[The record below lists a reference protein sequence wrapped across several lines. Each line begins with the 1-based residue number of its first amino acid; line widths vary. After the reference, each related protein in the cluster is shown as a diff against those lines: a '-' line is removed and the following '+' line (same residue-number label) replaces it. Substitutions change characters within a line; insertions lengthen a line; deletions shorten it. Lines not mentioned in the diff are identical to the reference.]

1 MKPKILIVDD
11 EKPLRDTLARWFK
24 AKYDC
29 YTAPDAEE
37 ALKLI
42 AEHPDFSLMISD
54 VRMPG
59 ENGIEL
65 LKKAKAAN
73 PSMACILL
81 TAYGSV
87 NLAVEAM
94 QDGADDFFE
103 KPITD
108 LAKFEVRVEKQVK
121 NAVLAQRNENLEKEV
136 ASLKSQLNHNME
148 NFTGKSPAMEKVYA
162 LIRKAAPSNAN
173 VLIEG
178 PSGTGKELVAH
189 ALHNLSR
196 RAQGPFIAVECAALS
211 STLLE
216 SELFGHEKWA
226 FTDAKEKKIG
236 KFEAANGGTI
246 FLDEISEI
254 DASTQVKLLRVLE
267 TRTFQRV
274 GGNEDIK
281 TDFRLIAATN
291 RDLAQYVAEGK
302 FREDLYYRLNV
313 IDVKL
318 PALKDRP
325 GDIALLVARFLKE
338 FNGEN
343 GNRIT
348 GIDARAMKALEDYD
362 WPGNVRQLRNVI
374 EKMVILC
381 AGEKLTLEDIPVE
394 IAGGSA
400 TQPVATPA
408 KGAPIAAEPSTSATV
423 NLKDNEKMQI
433 LAALEKCGNNKSRTA
448 EILGISRRTLHRK
461 LKEWN
466 IK

>member
-1 MKPKILIVDD
+1 MKKKIAKIIEIV
-11 EKPLRDTLARWFK
+11 
-24 AKYDC
+24 
-29 YTAPDAEE
+29 
-37 ALKLI
+37 
-42 AEHPDFSLMISD
+42 
-54 VRMPG
+54 
-59 ENGIEL
+59 L
-65 LKKAKAAN
+65 LVAG
-73 PSMACILL
+73 ILL
-81 TAYGSV
+81 AAAFVVTIPLNSYNDYVAY
-87 NLAVEAM
+87 L
-94 QDGADDFFE
+94 
-103 KPITD
+103 
-108 LAKFEVRVEKQVK
+108 
-121 NAVLAQRNENLEKEV
+121 ENLIEMSKPEPKPV
-136 ASLKSQLNHNME
+136 LESITVSLKDGVQYFKN
-148 NFTGKSPAMEKVYA
+148 
-162 LIRKAAPSNAN
+162 
-173 VLIEG
+173 
-178 PSGTGKELVAH
+178 
-189 ALHNLSR
+189 
-196 RAQGPFIAVECAALS
+196 
-211 STLLE
+211 
-216 SELFGHEKWA
+216 
-226 FTDAKEKKIG
+226 
-236 KFEAANGGTI
+236 
-246 FLDEISEI
+246 
-254 DASTQVKLLRVLE
+254 
-267 TRTFQRV
+267 
-274 GGNEDIK
+274 
-281 TDFRLIAATN
+281 
-291 RDLAQYVAEGK
+291 DLAQPKVDDFVVMANYTLDGVPYSEEVEKGK

-400 TQPVATPA
+400 TQPVATPT

>member
-1 MKPKILIVDD
+1 
-11 EKPLRDTLARWFK
+11 
-24 AKYDC
+24 
-29 YTAPDAEE
+29 
-37 ALKLI
+37 
-42 AEHPDFSLMISD
+42 
-54 VRMPG
+54 
-59 ENGIEL
+59 
-65 LKKAKAAN
+65 
-73 PSMACILL
+73 
-81 TAYGSV
+81 
-87 NLAVEAM
+87 
-94 QDGADDFFE
+94 
-103 KPITD
+103 
-108 LAKFEVRVEKQVK
+108 
-121 NAVLAQRNENLEKEV
+121 
-136 ASLKSQLNHNME
+136 
-148 NFTGKSPAMEKVYA
+148 
-162 LIRKAAPSNAN
+162 

-400 TQPVATPA
+400 TQPVATPTT
-408 KGAPIAAEPSTSATV
+408 GAPIAAEPSTSATV

-433 LAALEKCGNNKSRTA
+433 LATLEKCGNNKSRTA